1 MKIFELSHI
10 TLNLK
15 VNSKE
20 ELFGYISKKL
30 YELNKITDEADF
42 KKALFKRE
50 KEITT
55 GMGEGVAIPHTKDI
69 SVIFPTLLYIRLE
82 DAIEYESLDQKPVK
96 EVFVIAM
103 PNSYLKEHLVLLSKI
118 ADMLLKEKE
127 TLINLKT
134 EDEIFTLINKYSK

>member
-1 MKIFELSHI
+1 MKIFEVSHI
-10 TLNLK
+10 TLNLC
-15 VNSKE
+15 VDSKE
-20 ELFGYISKKL
+20 SLFDYISKKL
-30 YELNKITDEADF
+30 YELNKITNEEDF
-42 KKALFKRE
+42 KKALHKRE

-82 DAIEYESLDQKPVK
+82 KGIEYESLDLKPVT

-127 TLINLKT
+127 KLLKLAT
-134 EDEIFTLINKYSK
+134 EEEIFTFINKYTK